1 MKKVLLATSALIA
14 TAGVASADVSLSGSA
29 QIALIYQE
37 AAAGAGNNE
46 TVTQHE
52 VDLKASMST
61 VTDNGL
67 TFSAGFTIEGDE
79 GTNDG
84 STVSVAG
91 AFGTITVGDG
101 VAEAGE
107 VSGISDIGID
117 GSGVDDIVADLA
129 EQHTASVAYTTTMG
143 DVSVAVSAAM
153 GDGATNNGAT
163 TTLSNN
169 AYGIGLSYSANDVT
183 LRFGY
188 GDTDDS
194 TDTSSVYLGLTYAG
208 NGYTVSLASVEESVG
223 ATDTRGTGATLT
235 YEMDA
240 ANDLVVSYATR
251 DTASWDASYGVMLKS
266 DLGGGATFNVGVAN
280 VYTGAVA
287 TGSRNHA
294 QMGVS
299 LSF

>member
-1 MKKVLLATSALIA
+1 MKKVLFATTALIA
-14 TAGVASADVSLSGSA
+14 TAGVASAEVALSGSA

-37 AAAGAGNNE
+37 AAANSGVNE

-61 VTDNGL
+61 VTDDGL
-67 TFSAGFTIEGDE
+67 TFAAGFTIEGDE

-84 STVSVAG
+84 STVSVTG

-101 VAEAGE
+101 VAEAGQ
-107 VSGISDIGID
+107 VAGISDIGID
-117 GSGVDDIVADLA
+117 GSGVDDVVADLA

-143 DVSVAVSAAM
+143 AVAVAISADM
-153 GDGATNNGAT
+153 GDGGTNNGQT
-163 TTLSNN
+163 TTNTNN

-194 TDTSSVYLGLTYAG
+194 TDTSSVFLGLTYAG

-235 YEMDA
+235 YELDA
-240 ANDLVVSYATR
+240 TNDLVVSYADR
-251 DTASWDASYGVMLKS
+251 DTALWDASYGVMLKS
-266 DLGGGATFNVGVAN
+266 DLGGGATFNVGVAS
-280 VYTGAVA
+280 VYNSTANENRNNAQVGVA
-287 TGSRNHA
+287 
-294 QMGVS
+294 